1 MTDQIT
7 AAELA
12 EIEARATTATPGP
25 WIAEEDGLV
34 WANRLGD
41 PVSGSTEMENA
52 DFIAAARTD
61 VPRLVAALRAAY
73 AQLRAYESAICFEVT
88 CTGCAKQLDALA
100 TAEAERDQAKAE
112 LAAAVVEWGEWW
124 PDGDVVDAD
133 DREQA
138 QRWVNVNGPNHK
150 VVRRRVTEW
159 QPIEEGVDRG

>member
-7 AAELA
+7 EAELA
-12 EIEARATTATPGP
+12 EIERFHAATWERSTTYQALWDAVNGEPTARQILAAS
-25 WIAEEDGLV
+25 ASAD
-34 WANRLGD
+34 D
-41 PVSGSTEMENA
+41 VSGLLDTQE
-52 DFIAAARTD
+52 
-61 VPRLVAALRAAY
+61 RLVAALRAAY
-73 AQLRAYESAICFEVT
+73 AQLREYESAICFEVT

-124 PDGDVVDAD
+124 PDGDVVAAD

-159 QPIEEGVDRG
+159 QPIQEGADRG